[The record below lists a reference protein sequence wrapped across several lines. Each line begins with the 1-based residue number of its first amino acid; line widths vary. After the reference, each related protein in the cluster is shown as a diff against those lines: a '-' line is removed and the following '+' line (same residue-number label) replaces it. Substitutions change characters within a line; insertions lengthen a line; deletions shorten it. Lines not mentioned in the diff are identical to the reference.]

1 LRFKALGGNP
11 FPFCERWPAMPVAP
25 RLNRFGET
33 KVPVVQVDA
42 VGPSVGE
49 IVALA
54 RALAPFPTAVNNYP
68 GLRRIVRE
76 SDGAAFAYVVALLE
90 QATPYIAGAF
100 DLDAFDL
107 VEASFSLVT
116 TPSARLTAVQRA
128 PHFDDVDPDLYAVLH
143 YVAPCAGTAF
153 FRHRAS
159 GTEVV
164 TAASVD
170 AYVEA
175 ARRTP
180 VASGYVGLADPAF
193 ECTGRIEGLAGRLV
207 AYPARA
213 LHSGVIQSSFAGHA
227 DPARGRL
234 TTNLFIRAR
243 R

>member
-1 LRFKALGGNP
+1 M
-11 FPFCERWPAMPVAP
+11 PAAP
-25 RLNRFGET
+25 RLNRFGEA

-42 VGPSVGE
+42 VGPPVGG

-54 RALAPFPTAVNNYP
+54 RALAPFPEAVNNYP
-68 GLRRIVRE
+68 GLRRVLNE
-76 SDGAAFAYVVALLE
+76 SDRAAFAYVVALLE
-90 QATPYIAGAF
+90 EASSYIAGAF

-116 TPSARLTAVQRA
+116 TPPDRLAAVQRA

-164 TAASVD
+164 TATSVD
-170 AYVEA
+170 AYVAA

-180 VASGYVGLADPAF
+180 VAQGYIGLDDPAF
-193 ECTGRIEGLAGRLV
+193 ACIGHVEGLAGRLV

-213 LHSGVIQSSFAGHA
+213 LHSGVIPAGFAGNA
-227 DPARGRL
+227 DPAAGRL